1 MAQATHE
8 ISIWRA
14 GRGMPRRFGLLL
26 DAFAQTFVDAIPY
39 ADEQRVAQLQQLASR
54 GTLVYVHRS
63 RNPVD
68 YLVLSRALPRRQL
81 PLAGF
86 VGGLRVGIFHPL
98 ARLLRW
104 RLPANAPDDAVEREA
119 FLLQECIRRGESALI
134 FLKRPLTLTNLRP
147 THRAD
152 YVRALIE
159 LQRDP
164 GKSLTRDQ
172 RERPIYLVPQLLV
185 FSQHPGR
192 FTPTLG
198 DTIFGTP
205 DQPGTLRSLLRL
217 VRQRSQARLLVGEP
231 VDLAQLVAD
240 NRGLSD
246 AALAKKVRWLL
257 LQYLAREERV
267 YSGPPLK
274 APARMR
280 LETLRDRPL
289 GHTLDRLTQTSG
301 ESRAQLARRAQ
312 RCYDEIAARF
322 DINVVNVLDALLSWV
337 FARIYDGI
345 VVDDADVERIRS
357 AMRRSPVVL
366 IPSHRSH
373 VDYLVLSQLLA
384 HRGMI
389 PPHIAAGVN
398 LSFWPLGS
406 IFRRCGAFFL
416 RRSFKGDALY
426 TAVFRAYIKRLMRE
440 GFAQEFF
447 IEGTRSRTG
456 KSLPP
461 RYGVLGF
468 EVDAFLESPQP
479 DLQLVPIAISYEKV
493 IEEREYER
501 ELAGGSKE
509 RESVAGLLKVTGVLR
524 SRYGRVYVTVGE
536 PISLRDYFAHRG
548 VAPDQHTPEERR
560 DTVHALGHEIVSRI
574 DRAVPV
580 NPTALAATALLGHH
594 GRALPHRLLVT
605 YAERMIEHI
614 QAVTAGQARLSAAL
628 SDLDAAMRTAMSRLL
643 DEGLV
648 TSESAGGEVYYR
660 LVDGRRVRLDHY
672 KNSILHFFAA
682 EAIFATVLDAC
693 TIGTK
698 PTPLSVVRT
707 RSLEL
712 ARILEAEFIYSPDG
726 GFAAALDAAVS
737 RAESNGYVMLGD
749 GRVAVPTDPLAR
761 GLHRFVAN
769 LIANIIECYWVVTRT
784 AAARCS
790 SPISRR
796 ELISDMRDALRSAFL
811 SGEIFY
817 EEANSKAL
825 VENAVSW
832 LEDLGALVVDAKGSA
847 LRFGQ
852 DWDPARLIALAD
864 DLSHSLPK

>member
-1 MAQATHE
+1 MAQTTHE

-14 GRGMPRRFGLLL
+14 GRGMPRRFGVLL
-26 DAFAQTFVDAIPY
+26 DAFARAFVDCIPY
-39 ADEQRVAQLQQLASR
+39 ADEKRVEQLQQLASR
-54 GTLVYVHRS
+54 GTLVYIHRS
-63 RNPVD
+63 RNPID
-68 YLVLSRALPRRQL
+68 YLYLSRALPRRQL
-81 PLAGF
+81 PLAAF

-159 LQRDP
+159 LQR
-164 GKSLTRDQ
+164 Q

-185 FSQHPGR
+185 YSQQPGR

-217 VRQRSQARLLVGEP
+217 VRQRTQARLLVGEP
-231 VDLAQLVAD
+231 LDLARLVAD
-240 NRGLSD
+240 NRDLSD
-246 AALAKKVRWLL
+246 AALSKKVRWLL
-257 LQYLAREERV
+257 LQYLSREERV
-267 YSGPPLK
+267 YNGPPLK
-274 APARMR
+274 APTRMR
-280 LETLRDRPL
+280 LETLRDRQL
-289 GHTLDRLTQTSG
+289 GQTIDRLAQTAD
-301 ESRAQLARRAQ
+301 EPRTQLARRAQ

-322 DINVVNVLDALLSWV
+322 DINVVNIADALLSWV

-345 VVDDADVERIRS
+345 MVDDADVERLRS
-357 AMRRSPVVL
+357 AMRRSAVVL

-398 LSFWPLGS
+398 LLFWPLGS

-416 RRSFKGDALY
+416 RRSFKGDTLY

-461 RYGVLGF
+461 RLGMLGF
-468 EVDAFLESPQP
+468 EVDAFFESPQP
-479 DLQLVPIAISYEKV
+479 DLLLVPIAISYEKV

-509 RESVAGLLKVTGVLR
+509 RESVTGLLKATGVLR
-524 SRYGRVYVTVGE
+524 SRYGRVYVTVSD
-536 PISLRDYFAHRG
+536 PISLREYFGQRG

-560 DTVHALGHEIVSRI
+560 DTVHALGHEIVYRI

-580 NPTALAATALLGHH
+580 TPTALAATALLGHF
-594 GRALPHRLLVT
+594 GRSLPHHQLVR
-605 YAERMIEHI
+605 YAERMIAHI
-614 QAVTAGQARLSAAL
+614 HAVTSGQARLSAAL
-628 SDLDAAMRTAMSRLL
+628 GDLEAAMRAAISRLL

-648 TSESAGGEVYYR
+648 TSESAGGEIYYR
-660 LVDGRRVRLDHY
+660 LVDGRRQRLDHY
-672 KNSILHFFAA
+672 KNSILHFFAV
-682 EAIFATVLDAC
+682 EAIFATVLDSC
-693 TIGTK
+693 TVGTK
-698 PTPLSVVRT
+698 PTPLSVVRG

-712 ARILEAEFIYSPDG
+712 GRILGAEFIYSPDG

-737 RAESNGYVMLGD
+737 RAERNGYVMLGD

-784 AAARCS
+784 AAARCR
-790 SPISRR
+790 SPIARR
-796 ELISDMRDALRSAFL
+796 DLIGVIRDDLRSAFL

-832 LEDLGALVVDAKGSA
+832 LEDLGALAVDAKGSS
-847 LRFGQ
+847 LRFGEG
-852 DWDPARLIALAD
+852 WDAPRLTALAD